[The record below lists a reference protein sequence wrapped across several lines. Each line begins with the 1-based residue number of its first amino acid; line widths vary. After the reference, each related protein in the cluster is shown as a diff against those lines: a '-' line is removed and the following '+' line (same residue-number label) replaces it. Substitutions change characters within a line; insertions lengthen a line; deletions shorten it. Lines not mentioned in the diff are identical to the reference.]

1 MARHEGEL
9 PAVTVTA
16 RGAERLRAGQPWVWP
31 ADVARAPEG
40 DADVVRL
47 RDPRGKPLGTGLY
60 AAGAQLPVR
69 LWDSAGGPFDEEALR
84 ARLAAAIARR
94 ATLASGAEACR
105 LVHAEADRV
114 PGLIVDR
121 YGDALAVQTLAR
133 ALDRR
138 EELIARLL
146 AELTSARLIVA
157 RDDASARDF
166 EGLPRRAGVLH
177 GAPPTRARYHEG
189 AAAFEVD
196 LLEDAKTGGFLDQ
209 RENHARARA
218 YARGRG
224 LDAFTYHGGFALALA
239 QGCTE
244 VLALDENPAAV
255 ERTRQ
260 NARAS
265 GFAHVAAQV
274 DNAFDALRRFEAE
287 GRTFDVIVVDPPALA
302 KRQSALPA
310 AERGYRELNLRAL
323 RLLAPEGTLITCSC
337 SARLTPARFE
347 EILER
352 AAALAGR
359 PVQVLE
365 RRGAA
370 ADHPGLLGV
379 PATEYLK
386 CFVLRAL

>member
-1 MARHEGEL
+1 MRADL
-9 PAVTVTA
+9 PPVTVTA
-16 RGAERLRAGQPWVWP
+16 RAAQRLRAGQPWVWP
-31 ADVARAPEG
+31 ADVSAAPPG
-40 DADVVRL
+40 DPDVVRIL
-47 RDPRGKPLGTGLY
+47 DPRGRALGTGLY
-60 AAGAQLPVR
+60 AGGAQLPLR
-69 LWDSAGGPFDEEALR
+69 LWDAGGAPLDEEHLR
-84 ARLAAAIARR
+84 ARFAAAIDRRR
-94 ATLASGAEACR
+94 ALAPGAEACR
-105 LVHAEADRV
+105 LIHAEADRV

-121 YGDALAVQTLAR
+121 YGDALAVQTLSR

-138 EELIARLL
+138 EDLCAALL
-146 AELTSARLIVA
+146 AELTHARVIVA

-166 EGLPRRAGVLH
+166 EGLPRRAGLLR
-177 GAPPTRARYHEG
+177 GAPPTRATYHEG

-224 LDAFTYHGGFALALA
+224 LDTFTYHGGFALALA
-239 QGCTE
+239 QGCSE
-244 VLALDENPAAV
+244 VLAVDENGAAV
-255 ERTRQ
+255 
-260 NARAS
+260 ARARENATRS
-265 GFAHVAAQV
+265 GFANVTVEVA
-274 DNAFDALRRFEAE
+274 NAFDLLRRLEAE

-302 KRQSALPA
+302 KRQSALAA
-310 AERGYRELNLRAL
+310 AERGYRELNVRAL

-337 SARLTPARFE
+337 SARMTPDRFE
-347 EILER
+347 AVLE
-352 AAALAGR
+352 AAAGVAGR
-359 PVQVLE
+359 TVQVLE